1 MAVLAVYMH
10 IVSLDDPIKCLGN
23 LEKNCFLKLLIRIR
37 KTRASWLSVEIKKLI
52 WERDRLKRR
61 AVYTNDENDNWDNFK
76 TAC

>member
-1 MAVLAVYMH
+1 MAVHM
-10 IVSLDDPIKCLGN
+10 VSLDDPIKCLEN

-37 KTRASWLSVEIKKLI
+37 KSLAPYGSLHVHVEIKKLI

-61 AVYTNDENDNWDNFK
+61 AVYTKDENDWDNFK